1 MWIILT
7 MGLAASA
14 QTSST
19 SLGNGVRNASL
30 PQQAPI
36 FSERAA
42 PSLPFAPALFGRG
55 VAAADLDQDGRQDF
69 VIATATGAAVY
80 MNRGAAGFVDETVQ
94 RLPLAVQGG
103 LPAANLPVIADVD
116 GDGWPD
122 VVLLVEGG
130 LGADLLLRNS
140 GAGVLGAPQSLP
152 SVTSVSS
159 DAEFVDVDG
168 DGDLDLVRSVGSS
181 GHVNDAGRD
190 SLALND
196 GSGQFTASPTFA
208 QAVWNSESIPSTG
221 VTVLDANNDFRAD
234 LFITRAD
241 AGAATGTP
249 GAKNL
254 LLYGDGS
261 GGFFDGSAGLP
272 DLDDNSFDAVPIDLD
287 ADGDMDLVVCN
298 SVLGVSGANSGDV
311 LVNQGGAQ
319 GGARGT
325 FHDRPGSIDET
336 PILAESI
343 RLGLLSADVN
353 RDGQDDVLFR
363 VHDLPPGG
371 EQPLFLGAGL
381 DFSRATNF
389 DTDTFIAAGGAFA
402 DIDGDGDPDLLLTSS
417 GSAGGGSPLGHAR
430 LFLNVSR

>member
-14 QTSST
+14 QVNST
-19 SLGNGVRNASL
+19 SLGTGVRSAPA
-30 PQQAPI
+30 PQRAPL

-69 VIATATGAAVY
+69 VIATESGAAVY
-80 MNRGAAGFVDETVQ
+80 MNRGAAGFVDETAQ
-94 RLPLAVQGG
+94 RLPLAVQGS
-103 LPAANLPVIADVD
+103 LPAANRPVIGDVD

-122 VVLLVEGG
+122 VILLVEGG
-130 LGADLLLRNS
+130 LGADLLLRSS
-140 GAGVLGAPQSLP
+140 GAGVLGAPQLLP
-152 SVTSVSS
+152 AVSS
-159 DAEFVDVDG
+159 ASSGAALVDVDG

-181 GHVNDAGRD
+181 GHVNSAGRD
-190 SLALND
+190 SLAIN
-196 GSGQFTASPTFA
+196 SGTGQLTASPTFA

-221 VTVLDANNDFRAD
+221 VTILDANGDFRAD

-241 AGAATGTP
+241 AGSATGSP

-254 LLYGDGS
+254 LLFGDGS

-272 DLDDNSFDAVPIDLD
+272 DLDDNSFGAAPIDLD

-298 SVLGVSGANSGDV
+298 SVLGVSGASSGDV
-311 LVNQGGAQ
+311 LVNQGGVQ

-325 FHDRPGSIDET
+325 FLDRPGSIDET

-343 RLGLLSADVN
+343 RLGVLSADVN
-353 RDGQDDVLFR
+353 GDGHDDVLFR

-371 EQPLFLGAGL
+371 EQPLFLGSGL
-381 DFSRATNF
+381 DFARAANF
-389 DTDTFIAAGGAFA
+389 DTGTFIAAGGAFA
-402 DIDGDGDPDLLLTSS
+402 DIDGDGDPDLLLTSA

-430 LFLNVSR
+430 LFLNLSR